1 MRASTRQR
9 RKSEP
14 PVEGWR
20 LTVGYLGVMLCIIG
34 FMLLMPLVLLP
45 FHMDEIAYAHC
56 FYAPGLA
63 AVVLGWLGWET
74 IHARP
79 KAPLAP
85 GQDATVIVLTWML
98 AMTVGALP
106 FLLTGSCRTFTQAVF
121 ETMSGLST
129 TTFTVLDVERC
140 PQLILLYRSALLFF
154 GGIGLVLIMV
164 SAISDAHG
172 LRIYTQEGHANRLLP
187 NLRRSALLVVRTY
200 VLLIGV
206 GTVLLTLCGMAP
218 FDALNHAVGAV
229 ATGGFSTR
237 NASVAAWDSPAIELV
252 LAILMLLGGTNSA
265 TLVALLGGRWRTWW
279 RDAETRAYLGC
290 AAACTLL
297 VAMIL
302 WAGSAIDS
310 PLEALRAS
318 FFQVVSAETTTGFQ
332 TVSSFHGWPASARL
346 VLIMAMVFG
355 AESESTGGGIK
366 QGRAAVL
373 FRSVWWEVRRR
384 GESRAVVH
392 SDRMWQRGRR
402 VAVSEDEQREALTF
416 AFVYL
421 VALVAG
427 SFVYTLHGVP
437 IGDAVFHFASALSTV
452 GLGMGVTPA
461 DAPPV
466 ILWTTTLGMFV
477 GRLEFY
483 PVFVATGRARE
494 AARQAFGR

>member
-1 MRASTRQR
+1 MRGSTRQR
-9 RKSEP
+9 RQAAP

-20 LTVGYLGVMLCIIG
+20 LTLGYLGVMLCIVG
-34 FMLLMPLVLLP
+34 CMLLAPLALLP
-45 FHMDEIAYAHC
+45 LHMDEVRYAPA
-56 FYAPGLA
+56 FYLPGLA
-63 AVVLGWLGWET
+63 AVVLGWAGWET

-85 GQDATVIVLTWML
+85 GQDATVIVLTWLL

-106 FLLTGSCRTFTQAVF
+106 LLLTGSCRTYTQAVF

-129 TTFTVLDVERC
+129 TTFTVLDVESC
-140 PQLILLYRSALLFF
+140 PQLVLLYRSALLFF

-206 GTVLLTLCGMAP
+206 GTLALTVCGMAP

-252 LAILMLLGGTNSA
+252 LAVLMLLGGTNSA
-265 TLVALLGGRWRTWW
+265 TLVALINGRWRTWW

-290 AAACTLL
+290 AALATLL
-297 VAMIL
+297 VAAIL
-302 WAGSAIDS
+302 WANSVVDS

-346 VLIMAMVFG
+346 VLIVAMVFG

-384 GESRAVVH
+384 AESRAIVH
-392 SDRMWQRGRR
+392 SDRMWRRGRR
-402 VAVSEDEQREALTF
+402 VSVSTEEQREALTF

-421 VALVAG
+421 MALVAG
-427 SFVYTLHGVP
+427 SFVYTLYGVP
-437 IGDAVFHFASALSTV
+437 VGDAVFHFASALSTV

-466 ILWTTTLGMFV
+466 VLWVTTFGMFV

-483 PVFVATGRARE
+483 PVFVAAARARD
-494 AARQAFGR
+494 AARRALRS

>member
-1 MRASTRQR
+1 MRGSTRQR
-9 RKSEP
+9 RQAAP

-20 LTVGYLGVMLCIIG
+20 LTLGYLGVMLCIVG
-34 FMLLMPLVLLP
+34 CMLLAPLALLP
-45 FHMDEIAYAHC
+45 LHMDEVRYAPA
-56 FYAPGLA
+56 FYLPGLA
-63 AVVLGWLGWET
+63 AVVLGWAGWET

-85 GQDATVIVLTWML
+85 GQDATVIVLTWLL

-106 FLLTGSCRTFTQAVF
+106 LLLTGSCRTYTQAVF

-129 TTFTVLDVERC
+129 TTFTVLDVESC
-140 PQLILLYRSALLFF
+140 PQLVLLYRSALLFF

-206 GTVLLTLCGMAP
+206 GTLALTACGMAP

-252 LAILMLLGGTNSA
+252 LAVLMLLGGTNSA
-265 TLVALLGGRWRTWW
+265 TLVALINGRWRTWW

-290 AAACTLL
+290 AALATLL
-297 VAMIL
+297 VAAIL
-302 WAGSAIDS
+302 WANSVVDS

-346 VLIMAMVFG
+346 VLIVAMVFG

-384 GESRAVVH
+384 AESRAIVH
-392 SDRMWQRGRR
+392 SDRMWRRGRR
-402 VAVSEDEQREALTF
+402 VSVSTEEQREALTF

-421 VALVAG
+421 MALVAG
-427 SFVYTLHGVP
+427 SFVYTLYGVP
-437 IGDAVFHFASALSTV
+437 VGDAVFHFASALSTV

-466 ILWTTTLGMFV
+466 VLWVTTFGMFV

-483 PVFVATGRARE
+483 PVFVAAARARD
-494 AARQAFGR
+494 AARRALRS

>member
-1 MRASTRQR
+1 MRGSTRQR
-9 RKSEP
+9 RQAAP

-20 LTVGYLGVMLCIIG
+20 LTLGYLGVMLCIVG
-34 FMLLMPLVLLP
+34 CMLLAPLALLP
-45 FHMDEIAYAHC
+45 LHMDEVRYAPA
-56 FYAPGLA
+56 FYLPGLA
-63 AVVLGWLGWET
+63 AVVLGWAGWET

-85 GQDATVIVLTWML
+85 GQDATVIVLTWLL

-106 FLLTGSCRTFTQAVF
+106 LLLTGSCRTYTQAVF

-140 PQLILLYRSALLFF
+140 PQLVLLYRSALLFF

-206 GTVLLTLCGMAP
+206 GTLALTVCGMAP

-252 LAILMLLGGTNSA
+252 LAVLMLLGGTNSA
-265 TLVALLGGRWRTWW
+265 TLVALLDGRWRTWW
-279 RDAETRAYLGC
+279 RDAETRAYFGC
-290 AAACTLL
+290 AAVCTLL
-297 VAMIL
+297 VTAIL
-302 WAGSAIDS
+302 WAGSATDS

-318 FFQVVSAETTTGFQ
+318 FFQAVSAETTTGFQ

-346 VLIMAMVFG
+346 VLIVAMVFG

-384 GESRAVVH
+384 AESRAVVH
-392 SDRMWQRGRR
+392 SDRMWRRGRR
-402 VAVSEDEQREALTF
+402 VSVSTEEQREALTF

-421 VALVAG
+421 MALVAG
-427 SFVYTLHGVP
+427 SLVYTLYGVP
-437 IGDAVFHFASALSTV
+437 VGDAVFHFASALSTV

-461 DAPPV
+461 GAPPV
-466 ILWTTTLGMFV
+466 VLWVTTIGMFV

-483 PVFVATGRARE
+483 PVFVAAARARD
-494 AARQAFGR
+494 AARRALRS

>member
-1 MRASTRQR
+1 MRGSTRQR
-9 RKSEP
+9 RRTAP

-20 LTVGYLGVMLCIIG
+20 LTLGYLGVMLCIIG
-34 FMLLMPLVLLP
+34 CMLLAPLVLLP
-45 FHMDEIAYAHC
+45 LHTDEMR
-56 FYAPGLA
+56 YAPAFNIPGLV
-63 AVVLGWLGWET
+63 AVVLGWAGWET

-85 GQDATVIVLTWML
+85 GQDATVIVLTWLL

-106 FLLTGSCRTFTQAVF
+106 LLLTGSCRTYTQAVF

-200 VLLIGV
+200 VLLICV
-206 GTVLLTLCGMAP
+206 GTVALTACGMSP
-218 FDALNHAVGAV
+218 FDALNHAVGAI

-252 LAILMLLGGTNSA
+252 LAALMLLGGTNSA
-265 TLVALLGGRWRTWW
+265 TLVALLGGRWRAWW

-290 AAACTLL
+290 AAVCTLL
-297 VAMIL
+297 VAAIL
-302 WAGSAIDS
+302 WAGSAVNS

-332 TVSSFHGWPASARL
+332 TVSSFQGWPAAARL
-346 VLIMAMVFG
+346 VLIVAMVFG
-355 AESESTGGGIK
+355 AARESTGGGIK

-384 GESRAVVH
+384 AESRALVH
-392 SDRMWQRGRR
+392 SDRVWRRGRR
-402 VAVSEDEQREALTF
+402 VAVSKEEQREALAF

-421 VALVAG
+421 VALVGG
-427 SFVYTLHGVP
+427 SFVYTLYGVP
-437 IGDAVFHFASALSTV
+437 VGDAVFHFASALSTV
-452 GLGMGVTPA
+452 GLGMGVTSA
-461 DAPPV
+461 GAPPV
-466 ILWTTTLGMFV
+466 VLWVTTIGMFV

-483 PVFVATGRARE
+483 PVFVAAARARD
-494 AARQAFGR
+494 AARRALRS

>member
-1 MRASTRQR
+1 MRGSTRQR
-9 RKSEP
+9 RQAAP

-20 LTVGYLGVMLCIIG
+20 LTLGYLGVMLCIVG
-34 FMLLMPLVLLP
+34 CMLLAPLALLP
-45 FHMDEIAYAHC
+45 LHMDEVRYAPA
-56 FYAPGLA
+56 FYLPGLA
-63 AVVLGWLGWET
+63 AVVLGWAGWET

-85 GQDATVIVLTWML
+85 GQDATVIVLTWLL

-106 FLLTGSCRTFTQAVF
+106 LLLTGSCRTYTQAVF

-129 TTFTVLDVERC
+129 TTFTVLDVESC
-140 PQLILLYRSALLFF
+140 PQLVLLYRSALLFF

-206 GTVLLTLCGMAP
+206 GTLALTVCGMAP

-252 LAILMLLGGTNSA
+252 LAVLMLLGGTNSA
-265 TLVALLGGRWRTWW
+265 TLVALINGRWRTWW

-290 AAACTLL
+290 AALATLL
-297 VAMIL
+297 VAAIL
-302 WAGSAIDS
+302 WANSVVDS

-318 FFQVVSAETTTGFQ
+318 FFQAVSAETTTGFQ

-346 VLIMAMVFG
+346 VLIVAMVFG

-384 GESRAVVH
+384 AESRAIVH
-392 SDRMWQRGRR
+392 SDRMWRRGRR
-402 VAVSEDEQREALTF
+402 VSVSTEEQREALTF

-421 VALVAG
+421 MALVAG
-427 SFVYTLHGVP
+427 SFVYTLYGVP
-437 IGDAVFHFASALSTV
+437 VGDAVFHFASALSTV

-466 ILWTTTLGMFV
+466 VLWVTTFGMFV

-483 PVFVATGRARE
+483 PVFVDRKSVV
-494 AARQAFGR
+494 

>member
-1 MRASTRQR
+1 MRGSTRQR
-9 RKSEP
+9 RQAAP

-20 LTVGYLGVMLCIIG
+20 LTLGYLGVMLCIVG
-34 FMLLMPLVLLP
+34 CKLLAPLALLP
-45 FHMDEIAYAHC
+45 LHMDEVR
-56 FYAPGLA
+56 YAPAFYLPGLV
-63 AVVLGWLGWET
+63 AVVLGWAGWET

-85 GQDATVIVLTWML
+85 GQDATVIVLTWLL

-106 FLLTGSCRTFTQAVF
+106 LLLTGSCRTYTQAVF

-200 VLLIGV
+200 VLLICV
-206 GTVLLTLCGMAP
+206 GTVALTACGMSP
-218 FDALNHAVGAV
+218 FDALNHAVGAI

-252 LAILMLLGGTNSA
+252 LAALMLLGGTNSA
-265 TLVALLGGRWRTWW
+265 TLVALLGGRWRAWW

-290 AAACTLL
+290 AAVCTLL
-297 VAMIL
+297 VAAIL
-302 WAGSAIDS
+302 WAGSAVNS

-332 TVSSFHGWPASARL
+332 TVSSFQGWPAAARL
-346 VLIMAMVFG
+346 VLIVAMVFG

-384 GESRAVVH
+384 AESRALVH
-392 SDRMWQRGRR
+392 SDRVWRRGRR
-402 VAVSEDEQREALTF
+402 VAVSKEEQREALAF

-421 VALVAG
+421 VALVGG
-427 SFVYTLHGVP
+427 SFVYTLYGVP
-437 IGDAVFHFASALSTV
+437 VGDAVFHFASALSTV
-452 GLGMGVTPA
+452 GLGMGVTSA
-461 DAPPV
+461 GAPPV
-466 ILWTTTLGMFV
+466 VLWVTTIGMFV

-483 PVFVATGRARE
+483 PVFVAAARARD
-494 AARQAFGR
+494 AARRALRS